1 MSVFKYIENNQIMR
15 YHNIK
20 QNLGEMLSL
29 EQEHPKK
36 TFFSR
41 ISKFIYLHLGNS
53 VLLTDID
60 KFKILDRANI
70 YMDKHPKC
78 QH

>member
-36 TFFSR
+36 HSLAE
-41 ISKFIYLHLGNS
+41 SQSLFIC
-53 VLLTDID
+53 I
-60 KFKILDRANI
+60 
-70 YMDKHPKC
+70 
-78 QH
+78 